1 MTGALT
7 WLTTAANWSGPGG
20 VWARLA
26 EHLQY
31 TLIALAIAMAI
42 ALPLGAL
49 IGHTGRGVAAVSG
62 LANAFRALPTLG
74 LLIVLTLWAFDNLT
88 GDLVFQGPSIAV
100 LVILAIPPILSNTY
114 AGIAAVDPAARDA
127 AKGMGMTGG
136 KVLTG
141 VEIPVAL
148 PLILSGIRSAYLQV
162 VATATIA
169 AVIGL
174 GGLGRFVLDGQKQQ
188 DYPQMVAGAILVA
201 LLAIVGDRLIAL
213 AGRFLVS
220 PGISGR
226 RVREKASA
234 LVTVPP
240 T

>member
-1 MTGALT
+1 MGGALT
-7 WLTTAANWSGPGG
+7 WLTTGSNWSGSGG
-20 VWARLA
+20 VWARLL
-26 EHLQY
+26 EHLRY
-31 TLIALAIAMAI
+31 TGIAMAIALVI

-49 IGHTGRGVAAVSG
+49 IGHTGKGVAAVSG
-62 LANAFRALPTLG
+62 VANAFRALPTLG
-74 LLIVLTLWAFDNLT
+74 VLIVLTLWAFDNLKGSLT
-88 GDLVFQGPSIAV
+88 FLAPSIAV
-100 LVILAIPPILSNTY
+100 LVVLAIPPMLSNTY

-136 KVLTG
+136 KVLTA

-188 DYPQMVAGAILVA
+188 DYAEMVAGAILVA
-201 LLAIVGDRLIAL
+201 LVAIIGDRIIAL
-213 AGRFLVS
+213 IGRLVVS

-226 RVREKASA
+226 RVREKAA
-234 LVTVPP
+234 TLETVPP